1 MASID
6 YSQYLGEN
14 GSFLIRAVVDGE
26 FYKQAQISVTI
37 SKSDPTHNG
46 LNTGSYAS
54 PLCDHRKYSVESDN
68 PSFVSVEQPYQFLKK
83 DIDNFYVIVV
93 LRVTVKG
100 IPAGVRMSGKEYTK
114 PCKHTRFNAR
124 SYSANNGGSD
134 TYPAEEKN
142 IAPYTTKTFYLQINT
157 CQLNIRNCETCVQNG
172 DKNLRSVAMLQLNY
186 ANNYSPVYIR
196 KNGVW
201 KPYNQGSTDGYIYQ
215 YDKAAGKWKKVNKLY
230 KRIGGKWVRQ
240 EFNGGK

>member
-1 MASID
+1 MGDID
-6 YSQYLGEN
+6 FSQFRDVT
-14 GSFLIRAVVDGE
+14 GSFLIQSLVDGE
-26 FYKQAQISVTI
+26 FHNQAQITVTI
-37 SKSDPTHNG
+37 SRSDPWNNG
-46 LNTGSYAS
+46 LNTGSYAN
-54 PLCDHRKYSVESDN
+54 PLYPYREYSVASDN
-68 PSFVSVEQPYQFLKK
+68 PSFVSVKKLSDYLLK
-83 DIDNFYVIVV
+83 DVDNFYVIAA

-100 IPAGVRMSGKEYTK
+100 IPAGVRMSGKKYTK

-124 SYSANNGGSD
+124 SYSASNGGFD
-134 TYPAEEKN
+134 TYPAESKN
-142 IAPYTTKTFYLQINT
+142 VAPYTTKTFDLQINT
-157 CQLNIRNCETCVQNG
+157 CQLNIRDCETCVQNG
-172 DKNLRSVAMLQLNY
+172 DKDLRSVAMLQLNY

-215 YDKAAGKWKKVNKLY
+215 YDKAEGKWKKVNKLY

>member
-1 MASID
+1 MASIE
-6 YSQYLGEN
+6 YSQFLSRT
-14 GSFLIRAVVDGE
+14 GSFLIQSLVDGE
-26 FYKQAQISVTI
+26 FHNQAQITVTI
-37 SKSDPTHNG
+37 SEGDPMNNG
-46 LNTGSYAS
+46 LNTGSYAN
-54 PLCDHRKYSVESDN
+54 PLYPYRKYSVTSDN
-68 PSFVSVEQPYQFLKK
+68 PSFVSVEQQNSYLQK
-83 DIDNFYVIVV
+83 DIDNFYVIVA

-134 TYPAEEKN
+134 TYPAEGKN
-142 IAPYTTKTFYLQINT
+142 IAPYTTKTFDLQINT

-172 DKNLRSVAMLQLNY
+172 DKNLRSIAMLQLNY
-186 ANNYSPVYIR
+186 SNNYSPVYIR
-196 KNGVW
+196 KNGMW

-240 EFNGGK
+240 EFNGGN